1 MPARSF
7 FDTNVLAYTDDHDSP
22 TKQSRALALFEE
34 ARRTGA
40 GVVSTQVMQEYFVTV
55 TRKLGV
61 PVDVARRKVELFARL
76 GLVVI
81 DLADVLAAI
90 DLHRLH
96 QIAFWDAPGCSG
108 CAESQL
114 LGSLHGGYA
123 ARPSNRRA
131 LHSES
136 LSVSG
141 LTCYRMLHDA
151 AVSGD
156 EVES

>member
-1 MPARSF
+1 VGGDSTAMRFMPARSF

-96 QIAFWDAPGCSG
+96 QIAFWDALVVRAAQRANCSVLYT
-108 CAESQL
+108 EDMQ
-114 LGSLHGGYA
+114 HG
-123 ARPSNRRA
+123 RRIDG
-131 LHSES
+131 
-136 LSVSG
+136 LSIRNPF
-141 LTCYRMLHDA
+141 L
-151 AVSGD
+151 
-156 EVES
+156 